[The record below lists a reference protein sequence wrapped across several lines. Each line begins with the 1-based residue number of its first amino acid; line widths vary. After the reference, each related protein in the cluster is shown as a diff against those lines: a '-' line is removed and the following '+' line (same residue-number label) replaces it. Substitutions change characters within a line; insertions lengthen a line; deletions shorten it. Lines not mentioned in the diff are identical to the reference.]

1 MTPAQGFAEMKD
13 SGIAWIGE
21 IPVHW
26 STTRMKSILEN
37 ITVKN
42 HPDAEV
48 LSLYREYGVLPKNSR
63 DDNHNVTSQDTT
75 QYKYVEVGDLVINK
89 MKAWQGSVAVS
100 QYEGIVSP
108 AYYVYEFTDN
118 LFNKRYFHY
127 LLRNKTY
134 TTEFMRLSG
143 GIRVGQWDLPAEAFE
158 NTVVLIP
165 PADEQKEIADY
176 LDNKCAQI
184 DELISAKQSQI
195 ETLES
200 YKKSLIY
207 EYVTGK
213 KEVI

>member
-89 MKAWQGSVAVS
+89 MNGRVLWRFLV
-100 QYEGIVSP
+100 
-108 AYYVYEFTDN
+108 
-118 LFNKRYFHY
+118 
-127 LLRNKTY
+127 
-134 TTEFMRLSG
+134 MRAS
-143 GIRVGQWDLPAEAFE
+143 
-158 NTVVLIP
+158 
-165 PADEQKEIADY
+165 
-176 LDNKCAQI
+176 
-184 DELISAKQSQI
+184 
-195 ETLES
+195 
-200 YKKSLIY
+200 
-207 EYVTGK
+207 
-213 KEVI
+213 